1 MKAEK
6 VAHLQKGSKGQK
18 REIEREMGLERGKGM
33 VMSKNHIS
41 VISL

>member
-18 REIEREMGLERGKGM
+18 REIEREIEREMGLERGKGM
-33 VMSKNHIS
+33 VMSRNHI
-41 VISL
+41 